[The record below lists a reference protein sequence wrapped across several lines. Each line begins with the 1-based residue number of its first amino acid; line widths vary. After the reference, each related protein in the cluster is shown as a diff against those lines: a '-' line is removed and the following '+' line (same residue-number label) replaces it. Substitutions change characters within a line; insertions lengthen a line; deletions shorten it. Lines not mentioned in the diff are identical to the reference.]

1 MSSHCFDVK
10 QAAKLDSEGRL
21 KDLRLDEFV
30 KDVARVTDGMV
41 CIDFG
46 SGTGTFAL
54 PLAQYAGNS
63 GKVYAVDNNAEML
76 GHIRAKNPPPN
87 LVLVQ
92 RDVAQTE
99 LDDQIA
105 DLCLSAFILHEVR
118 QPDNLVAE
126 AFRLLK
132 PQGRLLVVE
141 WKAELESPGPPKSR
155 RITREQIEQLF
166 GRAGLSLVE
175 YLDWSINHY
184 VAIGSKRRDA
194 Q

>member
-30 KDVARVTDGMV
+30 KDVARVAEGMV

-63 GKVYAVDNNAEML
+63 GKVYAVDNSAEMM
-76 GHIRAKNPPPN
+76 GHIQAKKPPPN
-87 LVLVQ
+87 VVLVQ
-92 RDVAQTE
+92 RDVTQTG

-105 DLCLSAFILHEVR
+105 DICLLAFILHEVK
-118 QPDNLVAE
+118 QPESLVAE
-126 AFRLLK
+126 AARLLK

-155 RITREQIEQLF
+155 RITREQIQQLF
-166 GRAGLSLVE
+166 GQAGLSLVE
-175 YLDWSINHY
+175 YRDWSGNHY
-184 VAIGSKRRDA
+184 IAIGSKGRS
-194 Q
+194 